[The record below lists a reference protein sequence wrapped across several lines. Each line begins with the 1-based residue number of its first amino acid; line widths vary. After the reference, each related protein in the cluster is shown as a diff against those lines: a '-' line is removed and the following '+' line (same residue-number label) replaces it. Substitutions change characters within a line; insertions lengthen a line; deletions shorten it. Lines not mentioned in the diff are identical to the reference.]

1 MSMREDNPVSGCVGQ
16 MPQLVAPNLLLLT
29 QPLPPQEAGLQT
41 TGGGCILTTRVE
53 DREVFFHS
61 RQTGAP
67 EVVVVDEDF
76 ASLLPIT
83 SPG

>member
-16 MPQLVAPNLLLLT
+16 MPRLAPNLLLFRR
-29 QPLPPQEAGLQT
+29 PLPPEEAGLQT
-41 TGGGCILTTRVE
+41 AGRGCILTTCVE

-61 RQTGAP
+61 WQTGAS